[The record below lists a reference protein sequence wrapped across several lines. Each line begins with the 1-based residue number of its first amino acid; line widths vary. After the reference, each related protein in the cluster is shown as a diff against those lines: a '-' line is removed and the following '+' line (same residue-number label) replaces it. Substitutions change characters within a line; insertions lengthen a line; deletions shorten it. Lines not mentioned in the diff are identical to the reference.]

1 MAKVILG
8 NVMGPKGDRGPTGP
22 QGPIGATGAT
32 GPQGP
37 QGPAG
42 NPPTI
47 GANGNWIVYGQDT
60 GKPSRGVQGP
70 QGPKGDPGARGATG
84 ATGAQGPKG
93 DRGDQGPQGP
103 AGPQGPQGVP
113 RVVDTEL
120 NLNSTNAVTNRA
132 IVQALNDINRRWIY
146 PVEIAGVRFPVPEF
160 TVNVCYRVGAL
171 VWMEGGVAKTPRNYS
186 DGGKVTGLPLP
197 AQNVIFSFSRIDR
210 GAQAVMRPDGT
221 FFCNVNTEGAADS
234 DYAWSCVY
242 AIDRDWF
249 IHNT

>member
-120 NLNSTNAVTNRA
+120 NLNSTNAVTNAA
-132 IVQALNDINRRWIY
+132 IVRRFNDILQRWIY
-146 PVEIAGVRFPVPEF
+146 PVGITGVSFPDKSF
-160 TVNVCYRVGAL
+160 TINAIWRCGAA
-171 VWMEGGVAKTPRNYS
+171 VFMQGGYNGAKQTINGTVKGFP
-186 DGGKVTGLPLP
+186 KPT
-197 AQNVIFSFSRIDR
+197 ANVIFQFSRIDK
-210 GAQAVMRPDGT
+210 GSQAVMRPDGS
-221 FFCNVNTEGAADS
+221 FFADMNTEGATGA
-234 DYAWSCVY
+234 YAWSASY